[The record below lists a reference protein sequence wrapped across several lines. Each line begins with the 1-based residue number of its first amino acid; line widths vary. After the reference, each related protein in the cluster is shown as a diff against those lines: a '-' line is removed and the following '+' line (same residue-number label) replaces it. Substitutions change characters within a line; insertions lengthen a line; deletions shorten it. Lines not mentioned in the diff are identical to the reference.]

1 MPDLGDNFILDNLK
15 REERTDGG
23 PGVMFVFPGGLLPNN
38 GPDFK
43 VAMENPSGNAVI
55 TFCQYV
61 RKEADNRRKA
71 HKVKEPEHRGAWAE
85 ISKKELEMLRPMD
98 FNELAA
104 KTMRLEERIRELSDK
119 LSKLEKQNYLLRE
132 QLNDNSY
139 RQP

>member
-43 VAMENPSGNAVI
+43 VAMDNPSGNAVI

-71 HKVKEPEHRGAWAE
+71 HKVKEPEGG
-85 ISKKELEMLRPMD
+85 MLLPMD

-119 LSKLEKQNYLLRE
+119 TSKLEKQNYLLRE

>member
-15 REERTDGG
+15 REERPDGG
-23 PGVMFVFPGGLLPNN
+23 PGVMFVFPGGLLPNS

-43 VAMENPSGNAVI
+43 VAMDNPSGNAVI

-71 HKVKEPEHRGAWAE
+71 PKVKEPERKGG
-85 ISKKELEMLRPMD
+85 MLLPKD

-119 LSKLEKQNYLLRE
+119 LAKLEKQNYMLRE

>member
-1 MPDLGDNFILDNLK
+1 MKF
-15 REERTDGG
+15 RY
-23 PGVMFVFPGGLLPNN
+23 NN
-38 GPDFK
+38 
-43 VAMENPSGNAVI
+43 
-55 TFCQYV
+55 QL
-61 RKEADNRRKA
+61 KA
-71 HKVKEPEHRGAWAE
+71 HKVKEPEHRGG
-85 ISKKELEMLRPMD
+85 MLRPMD